1 MGGQNDLKDNIKTA
15 ICILAIVI
23 STVAYLRSDVE
34 TMGVLRLQI
43 ALEEEVTA
51 LKAQNSHYMMV
62 CEEVMDAH

>member
-1 MGGQNDLKDNIKTA
+1 MKDNIKTI

-23 STVAYLRSDVE
+23 ATVAYLRSDVE
-34 TMGVLRLQI
+34 TMGVLRTQY

-62 CEEVMDAH
+62 CEEVMDGRQ